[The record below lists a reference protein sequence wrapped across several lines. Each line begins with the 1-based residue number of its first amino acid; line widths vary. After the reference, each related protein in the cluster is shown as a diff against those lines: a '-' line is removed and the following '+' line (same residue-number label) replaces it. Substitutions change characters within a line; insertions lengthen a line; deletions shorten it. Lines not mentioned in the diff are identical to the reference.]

1 MLVALTLKGDVMQE
15 AQKLVDKLNKLD
27 RERTNVLSKLYE
39 MKIPLVINN
48 GKTEIY
54 EPERKG
60 VNG

>member
-1 MLVALTLKGDVMQE
+1 MLVALILKGDVMQK

-39 MKIPLVINN
+39 MKVPLVINN

-54 EPERKG
+54 IPERKG

>member
-1 MLVALTLKGDVMQE
+1 MLVALTLKGDVMQK

-39 MKIPLVINN
+39 MKVPLVINN

-54 EPERKG
+54 IPERKG